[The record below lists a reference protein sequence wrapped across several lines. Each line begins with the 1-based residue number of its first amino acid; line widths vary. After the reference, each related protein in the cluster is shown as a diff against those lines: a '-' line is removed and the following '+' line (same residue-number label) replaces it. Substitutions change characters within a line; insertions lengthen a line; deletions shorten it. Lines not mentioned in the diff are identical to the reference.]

1 MIDVDRHHIAYS
13 AFRMK
18 KLIYTEG
25 TEVATRALRNRSIA
39 ALQYGEDEQRDDLNQ
54 HTRS

>member
-1 MIDVDRHHIAYS
+1 MIDVDRHHIAYR